1 MIEYKHVSRNGVGMY
16 AIYRKIFLQNM
27 RYFKI
32 FLYLRARKHLTINLR
47 QYNNM
52 KVTLLKKSGKKE
64 VINRVEF
71 PAMIAAIRDG
81 VVVKS
86 VKMTREVYNLM
97 EKHRQPDGQI
107 ATNWEGGIVLPRVCF
122 AAEYIN
128 RKGEQQMMAYNGLVV
143 LEVNDLKTYESAVEI
158 RELAKK
164 LPETMACFL
173 GGSGRSVKIICRGEM
188 FEKAEVGRLKA
199 DVGGKKDDGRGKK
212 AEVGGLKAND
222 GLLPKGEAEI
232 RQFHLNLYNTARRAY
247 QNQFGFDIEFLE
259 PRLDRT
265 IYMSADPETFFN
277 PDARPFY
284 ADTENHDIPK
294 PVEISREEE
303 HLMPGRTVTR
313 TYHLNW
319 TFIVET
325 VMGHYFELP
334 DEDRE
339 AELLMQI
346 ATKCLDQGIPKAHAQ
361 GLTLLHPVFSRDK
374 LLVEK
379 IFQIVY
385 SVAEQ
390 EEYRKK
396 RKIHYLKSVPEDTIQ
411 AMKTEIFL
419 NSNYEMRKNLL
430 TGVAE
435 YREKFSDDQ
444 RFKPLTEEVRND
456 MTLRATELGM
466 KSWDRDVNRFIDS
479 TRIEQYDPINTWLDE
494 LPKWDGHDYIADLAK
509 RVPTDQPQGE
519 KYLRFWLV
527 GMVAQW
533 RESDKQ
539 LTGNALTP
547 LLIGRQGCGKTRFCK
562 ILLPEELRDY
572 YNDKLNFKNEFDLNI
587 ALTSFA
593 LINIDEFDKTSN
605 SQQIVLKYLLSSSD
619 VKFRP
624 PYGKTIKFYRRY
636 TSFIGTTNQ
645 MKPLVDPT
653 GSRRFVCVK
662 VNGNIDFSDTIDH
675 SQLFA
680 QALHLFNKGERFWLN
695 DDEIKML
702 IKENE
707 PFQKLNDL
715 VEMIGETFRS
725 PKESEQGKWW
735 SLGEISAL
743 LAQKYANFDTETPF
757 QKIGN
762 VLNDI
767 QFNFESKRTKKHM
780 EYLMV
785 EK

>member
-1 MIEYKHVSRNGVGMY
+1 MN
-16 AIYRKIFLQNM
+16 
-27 RYFKI
+27 
-32 FLYLRARKHLTINLR
+32 
-47 QYNNM
+47 
-52 KVTLLKKSGKKE
+52 VTLLKKDGKKE
-64 VINRVEF
+64 VINRVE
-71 PAMIAAIRDG
+71 IAAMADAIKEG
-81 VVVKS
+81 VIKKTVTH
-86 VKMTREVYNLM
+86 TREVYHLM
-97 EKHRQPDGQI
+97 NPHRMPDGQVSVQ
-107 ATNWEGGIVLPRVCF
+107 WEGGIKLPRICF
-122 AAEYIN
+122 AADYIN
-128 RKGEQQMMAYNGLVV
+128 RKGQWKMMEYNGLVI
-143 LEVNDLKTYESAVEI
+143 LEVNDLPTYEKAVEI

-164 LPETMACFL
+164 LPETMMCFL
-173 GGSGRSVKIICRGEM
+173 GGSGRSVKIVCRGEL
-188 FEKAEVGRLKA
+188 FQKEEVRGQKEESRLPE
-199 DVGGKKDDGRGKK
+199 D
-212 AEVGGLKAND
+212 
-222 GLLPKGEAEI
+222 EAAI

-247 QNQFGFDIEFLE
+247 QNQFGFDIQFLE

-265 IYMSADPETFFN
+265 VYMSADPEMGFN
-277 PDARPFY
+277 AEARPFY
-284 ADTENHDIPK
+284 ADTENHELPQ
-294 PVEISREEE
+294 PVVISREEDN
-303 HLMPGRTVTR
+303 LMPGRTVTR

-334 DEDRE
+334 DEDKE
-339 AELLMQI
+339 ATLLMQI
-346 ATKCLDQGIPKAHAQ
+346 ASMCLDQGIPKAHAQ
-361 GLTLLHPVFSRDK
+361 GLTMLHPVLNRDK

-379 IFQIVY
+379 IFQTVY

-390 EEYRKK
+390 EDYRKK
-396 RKIHYLKSVPEDTIQ
+396 HKIKPLKSVPEDTIQ

-419 NSNYEMRKNLL
+419 NSNYELRKNLL

-456 MTLRATELGM
+456 MTLRATELGL

-479 TRIEQYDPINTWLDE
+479 TRIEQYDPINTWLDN
-494 LPKWDGHDYIADLAK
+494 LPKWNGRDYIAELAK
-509 RVPTDQPQGE
+509 RLPTNQPHWE

-562 ILLPEELRDY
+562 IILPPELRDY
-572 YNDKLNFKNEFDLNI
+572 YNDKINFKNEFDLNI

-593 LINIDEFDKTSN
+593 LINIDEFDKTTS

-624 PYGKTIKFYRRY
+624 PYGKTIKQYRRY

-653 GSRRFVCVK
+653 GSRRFVCVG
-662 VNGNIDFSDTIDH
+662 VNGNINFEDNLEH
-675 SQLFA
+675 HQLFA
-680 QALHLFNKGERFWLN
+680 QALYLFNNGERFWLN
-695 DDEIKML
+695 NEEIDTL
-702 IKENE
+702 IAENE

-715 VEMIGETFRS
+715 VEMIGETFRR
-725 PKESEQGKWW
+725 PRETEQAKWW
-735 SLGEISAL
+735 SLGDISAL
-743 LAQKYANFDTETPF
+743 LTSRYPNFDPETPF
-757 QKIGN
+757 HKIGSA
-762 VLNDI
+762 LNDI
-767 QFNFESKRTKKHM
+767 QFNFKSKRTTKHM
-780 EYLMV
+780 EYWLI

>member
-1 MIEYKHVSRNGVGMY
+1 
-16 AIYRKIFLQNM
+16 
-27 RYFKI
+27 
-32 FLYLRARKHLTINLR
+32 
-47 QYNNM
+47 M
-52 KVTLLKKSGKKE
+52 KVTVLKKKGKKE
-64 VINRVEF
+64 VINRIELNDL
-71 PAMIAAIRDG
+71 AAAIKDG
-81 VVVKS
+81 LIQGTVKY
-86 VKMTREVYNLM
+86 TREIYHLM
-97 EKHRQPDGQI
+97 NPHRLADGQVS
-107 ATNWEGGIVLPRVCF
+107 TQWEGGVRLPRICF
-122 AAEYIN
+122 AADYQTQ
-128 RKGEQQMMAYNGLVV
+128 KGEWRMIDYNGMVV
-143 LEVNDLKTYESAVEI
+143 LEVNDLQTYEKAVEV

-164 LPETMACFL
+164 LPETMLCFL
-173 GGSGRSVKIICRGEM
+173 GGSGRSVKIVCRGE
-188 FEKAEVGRLKA
+188 LY
-199 DVGGKKDDGRGKK
+199 GGG
-212 AEVGGLKAND
+212 
-222 GLLPKGEAEI
+222 LPKGEEEI
-232 RQFHLNLYNTARRAY
+232 RLFHLNLYNTARRAY
-247 QNQFGFDIEFLE
+247 QNQFNLDIEFLE

-265 IYMSADPETFFN
+265 VYMSADPETGFN

-284 ADTENHDIPK
+284 ADTNRHEIPQ
-294 PVEISREEE
+294 PVAISKEED
-303 HLMPGRTVTR
+303 HLMPGRTATR

-319 TFIVET
+319 TFIVEQ

-334 DEDRE
+334 DENKE
-339 AELLMQI
+339 ATLLMQI
-346 ATKCLDQGIPKAHAQ
+346 ASMCLEQGIPKAHAQ
-361 GLTLLHPVFSRDK
+361 GLTMLHPALNQDK
-374 LLVEK
+374 MLVEM
-379 IFQIVY
+379 IFQTVY

-390 EEYRKK
+390 EEWRKK
-396 RKIHYLKSVPEDTIQ
+396 HKIKPLKSVPEDTIQ

-435 YREKFSDDQ
+435 YREKFSNDQ

-479 TRIEQYDPINTWLDE
+479 TRIEQFDPINTWLDN
-494 LPKWDGHDYIADLAK
+494 LPKWDGKDYIHELAA
-509 RVPTDQPQGE
+509 RVPTNQPNWE
-519 KYLRFWLV
+519 KYLRYWLV

-572 YNDKLNFKNEFDLNI
+572 YNDKINFKNEFDLNI

-593 LINIDEFDKTSN
+593 LINIDEFDKTTS

-624 PYGKTIKFYRRY
+624 PYGKTIKQFRRY

-653 GSRRFVCVK
+653 GSRRFVCVG
-662 VNGNIDFSDTIDH
+662 VTGNINFEDDIYH
-675 SQLFA
+675 EQLFA
-680 QALHLFNKGERFWLN
+680 QALHLFNNGERFWLN
-695 DDEIKML
+695 DNEIATL

-715 VEMIGETFRS
+715 VEMIGETFRC
-725 PKESEQGKWW
+725 PKDNEQAKWW
-735 SLGEISAL
+735 SLGDISQL
-743 LAQKYANFDTETPF
+743 LAQRYPNFDPETPF
-757 QKIGN
+757 QKIGSA
-762 VLNDI
+762 LNDV
-767 QFNFESKRTKKHM
+767 QFNFKSKRKTQHM
-780 EYLMV
+780 EYWLI